1 MKISSVGYLVKEGL
15 KNVWSNRM
23 MSFASIGVLISC
35 LLLTGAAILFSM
47 NVNSVMRSI
56 EDENTV
62 TVYLKQEVTT
72 LEAVKIGQ
80 EIQQLP
86 NVKDTQFVSADEGL
100 QQYEEMLGPLFEGL
114 EEEENFLPHSWII
127 TMEDLSQYD
136 QTVDQI
142 RQIDGVDTIR
152 DRRDSAMKLTSL
164 NQLVTQVG
172 FWVILAL
179 GIISLFI
186 ISNTIRVTMFSRRLE
201 ISIMKSVGATNS
213 FIRIPFIVEGV
224 VIGLISA
231 IISTIL
237 LRLLYNSLI
246 SGMNQIV
253 PFTGISF
260 DNVAMPII
268 LGYDIAGVV
277 FGALGGLISI
287 RKYLKKDGGDS
298 IGW

>member
-1 MKISSVGYLVKEGL
+1 MKLSSMGYLMKEGF

-35 LLLTGAAILFSM
+35 LLLTGAALLFSL
-47 NVNSVMRSI
+47 NVTKVMKSV

-62 TVYLKQEVTT
+62 TIYLKQEVTT
-72 LEAVKIGQ
+72 LEAVKIGN

-86 NVKDTQFVSADEGL
+86 NVKEAKFVSADEGL
-100 QQYEEMLGPLFEGL
+100 QQYKEMLGSLFDGL
-114 EEEENFLPHSWII
+114 EGEENFLPHSWVI

-136 QTVDQI
+136 ETVKQI
-142 RQIDGVDTIR
+142 EAVDGVDTIR

-164 NQLVTQVG
+164 NQMVSQVG

-179 GIISLFI
+179 GIVSLFI

-231 IISTIL
+231 LVSTIL
-237 LRLLYNSLI
+237 LRLVYNSLI

-253 PFTGISF
+253 PFTSISF
-260 DNVAMPII
+260 DRLMWPII
-268 LGYDIAGVV
+268 LGYTIAGVV
-277 FGALGGLISI
+277 FGALGGIISI
-287 RKYLKKDGGDS
+287 RKYLKKDGGE
-298 IGW
+298 IVGW

>member
-1 MKISSVGYLVKEGL
+1 MKISSMGYLIREGF

-35 LLLTGAAILFSM
+35 LLLTGAAMLFSL
-47 NVNSVMRSI
+47 NVSSVMKSM
-56 EDENTV
+56 EDENTI

-80 EIQQLP
+80 EIQKIS
-86 NVKDTQFVSADEGL
+86 NIKDAAFISADEGL
-100 QQYEEMLGPLFEGL
+100 QQYKEMLGSLFDGL
-114 EEEENFLPHSWII
+114 EGEENFLPHSWVI

-136 QTVDQI
+136 QTVAQI
-142 RQIDGVDTIR
+142 KEVNGVESIR

-164 NQLVTQVG
+164 NQLVSQVG

-179 GIISLFI
+179 GIVSLFI

-201 ISIMKSVGATNS
+201 ISIMKSVGATNR
-213 FIRIPFIVEGV
+213 FIRVPFIVEGV

-231 IISTIL
+231 VLSTVL
-237 LRLLYNSLI
+237 LRLVYNSLI
-246 SGMNQIV
+246 TGMNQIV
-253 PFTGISF
+253 PFTSISF
-260 DNVAMPII
+260 DRLIVPII
-268 LGYDIAGVV
+268 LGYTIAGIT
-277 FGALGGLISI
+277 FGALGGMISI
-287 RKYLKKDGGDS
+287 RKYLKKDGGEI

>member
-1 MKISSVGYLVKEGL
+1 
-15 KNVWSNRM
+15 
-23 MSFASIGVLISC
+23 
-35 LLLTGAAILFSM
+35 
-47 NVNSVMRSI
+47 
-56 EDENTV
+56 
-62 TVYLKQEVTT
+62 
-72 LEAVKIGQ
+72 
-80 EIQQLP
+80 
-86 NVKDTQFVSADEGL
+86 
-100 QQYEEMLGPLFEGL
+100 
-114 EEEENFLPHSWII
+114 
-127 TMEDLSQYD
+127 
-136 QTVDQI
+136 
-142 RQIDGVDTIR
+142 
-152 DRRDSAMKLTSL
+152 
-164 NQLVTQVG
+164 
-172 FWVILAL
+172 
-179 GIISLFI
+179 
-186 ISNTIRVTMFSRRLE
+186 MFSRRLE

-237 LRLLYNSLI
+237 LKLLYNSLI

-268 LGYDIAGVV
+268 LGYVIAGVV